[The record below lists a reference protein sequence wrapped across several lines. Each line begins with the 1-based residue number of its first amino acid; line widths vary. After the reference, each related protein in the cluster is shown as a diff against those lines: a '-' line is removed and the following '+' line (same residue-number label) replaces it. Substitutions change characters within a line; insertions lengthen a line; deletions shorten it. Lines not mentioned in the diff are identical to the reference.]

1 MRYPKLRELR
11 EAIKALIKGPYT
23 TRFPKE
29 AHVPFKAFRGKPE
42 FHKEDCTG
50 CGACVQVCP
59 SGALKTRDVGD
70 KRILEIRWDI
80 CIFCGQCQANCLTDK
95 GIILSSEFDLATT
108 GKREDLKQEIEKD
121 LVLCDCCGEVIAP
134 YDQIL
139 WVAKRLGP
147 LSFSNASLMLF
158 YLRESSLALSSEGVA
173 AFGEKEKLP
182 PKEEIDFLRSDRI
195 KILCPRCRREAVI
208 KS

>member
-23 TRFPKE
+23 SRFPYEPHK
-29 AHVPFKAFRGKPE
+29 PFEGFRGKPE
-42 FHKEDCTG
+42 FHEDDCTG

-59 SGALKTRDVGD
+59 SGALSMQDVD
-70 KRILEIRWDI
+70 KKRILTIRWDI
-80 CIFCGQCQANCLTDK
+80 CIFCGQCQANCITEK
-95 GIILSSEFDLATT
+95 GIILSQEFDLATT
-108 GKREDLKQEIEKD
+108 EKREDLNQTIEKD
-121 LVLCDCCGEVIAP
+121 LVVCSCGEIIAP

-147 LSFSNASLMLF
+147 LVFTNASLMLF
-158 YLRESSLALSSEGVA
+158 YTRYQGLSYKEELSKE
-173 AFGEKEKLP
+173 EKE
-182 PKEEIDFLRSDRI
+182 FLRADRI
-195 KILCPRCRREAVI
+195 RILCPRCRREAVL